1 VSKRSRFLFLGD
13 RPLADVFLSYAR
25 TDRPVAADVAR
36 SLEQAGFS
44 VWWDREI
51 RAGSDFALEIDR
63 EIAAARVVVVL
74 WSDASQQSAWVRDE
88 GAYGRDRQKLI
99 PICLDDAEP
108 PLGFRQVQSLRLGK
122 AGDRNVVMAELA
134 AAVRPFVSGE
144 MPAQAAPREAPR
156 SRPKRGAILTA
167 IGIVVLVLTGLLV
180 RELMNSA
187 GPDRAATTTPSGIT
201 PHAVSQSDQS
211 IAVLPFADMSEN
223 HDQGYLADG
232 MSEEIINL
240 LANAPDLLVAA
251 RTSSFHFKGKDTKVA
266 DIARELGVAHVLEG
280 SIRRSSDH
288 LRVTAQLI
296 RADNGFHVWS
306 ETFDRELS
314 DLFAVQD
321 EIANAVAQAL
331 QIRLKGGELNRRK
344 GGTQNLEAYELLLKA
359 NNASYQNTA
368 TSFDDVARY
377 AQEAIDRDPNYGLA
391 WSLLAYMNST
401 KADNALVKWSDGYP
415 RARELAL
422 HALELSPDIAEAHA
436 LLEHLNVM
444 LDWDWSA
451 AQRERK
457 LALAIDPTDPIT
469 LQVAAV
475 NENALGRW
483 DEAEKLIQ
491 TGLKRDP
498 LASWLLWTLANTY
511 YGAGRFDEA
520 AATYRKLA
528 EVEPN
533 FQWTRMYSARVLQQQ
548 GDIEAASAVLEKETD
563 PTMVLYFRPN
573 LYWQL
578 DRKEEADAA
587 LQQAIEQFGD
597 INAYAIAQMYTIRGD
612 LDRAFEWLEKAY
624 EQKNSGLL
632 EIVGEPLFKNLCGD
646 PRFDAFMR
654 RMNMPVVKSYPFRS
668 GARS

>member
-1 VSKRSRFLFLGD
+1 M
-13 RPLADVFLSYAR
+13 AH
-25 TDRPVAADVAR
+25 

-51 RAGSDFALEIDR
+51 RAGSDFALEIER

-122 AGDRNVVMAELA
+122 ASDRNAVRAELA
-134 AAVRPFVSGE
+134 ATVQVFVSGE
-144 MPAQAAPREAPR
+144 ARVEATPREAPR
-156 SRPKRGAILTA
+156 FRHKRGAILAT
-167 IGIVVLVLTGLLV
+167 IGIVVLVLTALLV
-180 RELMNSA
+180 RGWVNSA
-187 GPDRAATTTPSGIT
+187 DPNRVAGTIPSGIT
-201 PHAVSQSDQS
+201 PHAFSQADQS

-223 HDQGYLADG
+223 HDQEYLADG

-251 RTSSFHFKGKDTKVA
+251 RSSSFYFKGKGTKVSE
-266 DIARELGVAHVLEG
+266 IARELGVAHVLEG
-280 SIRRSSDH
+280 SIRRSGDH

-296 RADNGFHVWS
+296 RADKGFHLWS

-331 QIRLKGGELNRRK
+331 QIRLKGGELSRRK

-359 NNASYQNTA
+359 NNASFQNTA
-368 TSFDDVARY
+368 TSFDDAARY

-391 WSLLAYMNST
+391 WSLLAYMNSG
-401 KADNALVKWSDGYP
+401 KVDNALIKWKDGYP

-469 LQVAAV
+469 LQLAAV
-475 NENALGRW
+475 HENALGRW
-483 DEAEKLIQ
+483 NESEKLIQ

-498 LASWLLWTLANTY
+498 LSSWLLWTLANTY
-511 YGAGRFDEA
+511 YGAGRFDDA
-520 AATYRKLA
+520 AATYRKLM

-533 FQWTRMYSARVLQQQ
+533 FQWTRMYAARIPLQK
-548 GDIEAASAVLEKETD
+548 GDIEAASAALEKETD
-563 PTMVLYFRPN
+563 PTILQYFRPN
-573 LYWQL
+573 IYWLQG
-578 DRKEEADAA
+578 REEDADAA
-587 LQQAIEQFGD
+587 LKQAIEQFGD
-597 INAYAIAQMYTIRGD
+597 INAYAIAQMYVVRGD

-624 EQKNSGLL
+624 EQKNTGLL
-632 EIVGEPLFKNLCGD
+632 EIVAEPLFKNLCGD

-654 RMNMPVVKSYPFRS
+654 RMNMPVVKSYPFHAE
-668 GARS
+668 ARS

>member
-1 VSKRSRFLFLGD
+1 M
-13 RPLADVFLSYAR
+13 AH
-25 TDRPVAADVAR
+25 

-51 RAGSDFALEIDR
+51 RAGSDFAFEIER

-122 AGDRNVVMAELA
+122 ASDRNAVMAELA
-134 AAVRPFVSGE
+134 ATVQVFVSGE
-144 MPAQAAPREAPR
+144 AREEATPRVAPRVR
-156 SRPKRGAILTA
+156 SNRGAIFAA
-167 IGIVVLVLTGLLV
+167 IAVVALVLTGLLV
-180 RELMNSA
+180 RGLVGSSE
-187 GPDRAATTTPSGIT
+187 PDRAAAPTPTGIT
-201 PHAVSQSDQS
+201 PHAVSQTDRS

-223 HDQGYLADG
+223 HDQEYLADG

-251 RTSSFHFKGKDTKVA
+251 RTSSFHFKGKGTTVSE
-266 DIARELGVAHVLEG
+266 IARELGVAHVLEG
-280 SIRRSSDH
+280 SIRRSGDH

-296 RADNGFHVWS
+296 RADSGFHLWS

-359 NNASYQNTA
+359 NNASFQNTA
-368 TSFDDVARY
+368 TSFDDAARY

-391 WSLLAYMNST
+391 WSLLAYMNSG
-401 KADNALVKWSDGYP
+401 KVDNALIKWNDGYP

-422 HALELSPDIAEAHA
+422 HALDLSPDIAEAHA

-469 LQVAAV
+469 LQLAAV
-475 NENALGRW
+475 HENALGRW
-483 DEAEKLIQ
+483 DESEKLIQ

-498 LASWLLWTLANTY
+498 LSSWLLWTLANTY
-511 YGAGRFDEA
+511 YGAGRLDDA
-520 AATYRKLA
+520 AATYRKLM

-533 FQWTRMYSARVLQQQ
+533 FQWTRMYAARIPLQK
-548 GDIEAASAVLEKETD
+548 GDIEAASAALEKETD
-563 PTMVLYFRPN
+563 PTILQYFRPN
-573 LYWQL
+573 IYWLQG
-578 DRKEEADAA
+578 REEEADAA
-587 LQQAIEQFGD
+587 LKQAIEQFGD
-597 INAYAIAQMYTIRGD
+597 INAYAIAQMYVVRGD

-624 EQKNSGLL
+624 EQKNTGLL
-632 EIVGEPLFKNLCGD
+632 EIVAEPLFKNLCGD

-654 RMNMPVVKSYPFRS
+654 RMNMPVVKSYPFHAE
-668 GARS
+668 ARS